1 MSTYKDFHNDSL
13 NNVVTDKQA
22 IEQSIFNI
30 LTTRKGSLAGKPE
43 FGCNLYAYLFEM
55 IDHITINSMQTEIA
69 RCLKVYE
76 PRIKVQSVDIYSQ
89 PEFNRVIL
97 SINYNFT
104 GVETSSFET
113 YTITLNTN

>member
-1 MSTYKDFHNDSL
+1 MATYKDFSSDSL
-13 NNVVTDKQA
+13 NNVVIDKKA

-76 PRIKVQSVDIYSQ
+76 PRIKVRSVDIYSQ
-89 PEFNRVIL
+89 PEFNRIIL

-104 GVETSSFET
+104 GVETSNYET
-113 YTITLNTN
+113 YSITLKTN